1 MPGKRQGQFIPVFFG
16 KPIVDKMLNLV
27 VGWVLK
33 AVLLVAGL
41 VIFLSFLTAAA
52 LLAAVWG
59 LRALWARITGR
70 PVTPWVMGVDPR
82 NAWRAA
88 AGKGW
93 RRGAS
98 DEPTEPPT
106 PPQSGAAGPLL
117 RPLPGT
123 EEVTD
128 VQARPSRKRD

>member
-1 MPGKRQGQFIPVFFG
+1 
-16 KPIVDKMLNLV
+16 MLNLV
-27 VGWVLK
+27 LGWVLK

-52 LLAAVWG
+52 LLAGVWG

-93 RRGAS
+93 RRAAP
-98 DEPTEPPT
+98 DEPPEPPQPPQ
-106 PPQSGAAGPLL
+106 PPQSTAAGPLL

-128 VQARPSRKRD
+128 VQARPTRKPD

>member
-1 MPGKRQGQFIPVFFG
+1 M
-16 KPIVDKMLNLV
+16 DNLLTRLL
-27 VGWVLK
+27 GFVLK

-41 VIFLSFLTAAA
+41 VVFLSFLTAAA

-88 AGKGW
+88 ASKGW
-93 RRGAS
+93 RRSAPHG
-98 DEPTEPPT
+98 EGGTHEPPV
-106 PPQSGAAGPLL
+106 PPQAGATSPLM

-128 VQARPSRKRD
+128 VQPRAPSDSGDSVEPRR